1 MGWKIKQRKQWKD
14 EGNRAE
20 KREGQKIKK
29 NEEGK
34 KKYNSKCDCPQLI
47 KRNEFSLLSII
58 QRVISI
64 SWL

>member
-1 MGWKIKQRKQWKD
+1 MKW
-14 EGNRAE
+14 AE
-20 KREGQKIKK
+20 RLSRESGERMRETEPKREKDRKSKK
-29 NEEGK
+29 MKSK

-64 SWL
+64 S

>member
-1 MGWKIKQRKQWKD
+1 MKW
-14 EGNRAE
+14 AE
-20 KREGQKIKK
+20 RLSRESGERMRETEPKREKDRRSKK
-29 NEEGK
+29 MKSK

-64 SWL
+64 S

>member
-1 MGWKIKQRKQWKD
+1 MKW
-14 EGNRAE
+14 AE
-20 KREGQKIKK
+20 RLSRESGERMRETEPKREGQKIKK
-29 NEEGK
+29 NEESK

-64 SWL
+64 S

>member
-1 MGWKIKQRKQWKD
+1 MKL
-14 EGNRAE
+14 AE
-20 KREGQKIKK
+20 RLSRESGERMRETEPKREKDRKSKK
-29 NEEGK
+29 MKRVK

-64 SWL
+64 S